1 MNRKIKTFS
10 MSMLMTIFLAA
21 GFAQSFDIVISAT
34 IFVALT
40 ATIADMVKPDRKLKA
55 VSALFSIFSAIYAL
69 TTPHFAVLEEVYG
82 LALSS
87 EKIMDTDPC
96 SVAILYVVAAAV
108 TAIGMVVK
116 FMLIKKTHKKLNTGG
131 L

>member
-21 GFAQSFDIVISAT
+21 GFAQSFDIVISVT
-34 IFVALT
+34 ILIALT
-40 ATIADMVKPDRKLKA
+40 ATITDMVKPDRKLKA
-55 VSALFSIFSAIYAL
+55 LSAFFSTFLAIYAL
-69 TTPHFAVLEEVYG
+69 TTPHFAALEEVYG

-87 EKIMDTDPC
+87 EKIMDTDPR
-96 SVAILYVVAAAV
+96 SVALLYGIAATV
-108 TAIGMVVK
+108 TAIGMAVK
-116 FMLIKKTHKKLNTGG
+116 FMMIKRTHKKLNTGG